1 MTIFVICRRYSRE
14 KSRCESLLDTST
26 WIADV
31 LEKCPSPAPHL
42 TRWPRPLIILAST
55 SIKLVRRN
63 IFDTPTPEHPSFVF
77 LLLLQFQLMF
87 LIALA
92 FMADSME
99 ILILSIISPDLH
111 CEWHISGFQQAT
123 LTTVVFLGV

>member
-1 MTIFVICRRYSRE
+1 MSQ
-14 KSRCESLLDTST
+14 SS
-26 WIADV
+26 A
-31 LEKCPSPAPHL
+31 PSYTVAEAIDH
-42 TRWPRPLIILAST
+42 IGFNFYQ
-55 SIKLVRRN
+55 VRRN